1 MYSPIINLIRTI
13 TDDSPNIRSFHYG
26 DINIWI
32 DAMRS
37 DIDYPCVYMQDPV
50 YTINVNDSM
59 VNDISLSI
67 LFLQDVEVDNQI
79 HQSQIMAKL
88 QKEAKNYLRII
99 SNTLFDVGVDILGN
113 ARLDP
118 VASVAADNLIG
129 WELQLTV
136 RLDEANCI
144 DLTFAPEQPFPL
156 MFEIE
161 PNQLNYI
168 PTPSGNTQNLN
179 KVVTAADGSVW
190 LIDFMGRALNLNV
203 TSGDIEITNQA
214 RGLILRSDPSDI
226 RFRIGVKDDDG
237 DLTSD
242 PLS

>member
-13 TDDSPNIRSFHYG
+13 TDESHNIRSFHYG

-32 DAMRS
+32 DSMRGE
-37 DIDYPCVYMQDPV
+37 IKYPCVYMQDPV
-50 YTINVNDSM
+50 YRINVSDSM
-59 VNDISLSI
+59 VNDITLSI
-67 LFLQDVEVDNQI
+67 LFLQDVAVDNQL

-88 QKEAKNYLRII
+88 QKEAKIYLRII
-99 SNTLFDVGVDILGN
+99 SNSLFESGVDIVGN
-113 ARLDP
+113 AVLDP

-129 WELQLTV
+129 WELQLTI
-136 RLDEANCI
+136 RLDEANCLDI
-144 DLTFAPEQPFPL
+144 SAPEQEFPL

-161 PNQLNYI
+161 PVQLNYI

-203 TSGDIEITNQA
+203 TSGDIEITNRA
-214 RGLILRSDPSDI
+214 RGLILRSDPGDN
-226 RFRIGVKDDDG
+226 RFRLGVKDDDG
-237 DLTSD
+237 EITSD
-242 PLS
+242 PLP